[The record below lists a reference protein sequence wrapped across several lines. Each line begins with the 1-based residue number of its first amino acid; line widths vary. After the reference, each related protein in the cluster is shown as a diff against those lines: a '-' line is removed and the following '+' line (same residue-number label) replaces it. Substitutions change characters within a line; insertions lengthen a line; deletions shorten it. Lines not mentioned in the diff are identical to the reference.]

1 MEMETD
7 QATPPAQVED
17 EQESSGGGGAA
28 EDVGEEEEPSTT
40 STTMSED
47 VVVTHSEGE
56 TFTMPQS
63 DAAHTTNTRA
73 TEFLAAMSNLG
84 SVISTKARE
93 VDQQAGISTKVA
105 NVNEKYHV
113 SEKWSNFT
121 TATKQKT
128 LEIDEKYHVKDKWSN
143 LTSSVAARVEQ
154 IKEDRRKRIEESA
167 DMTGGSRN
175 NKLLARENVLKSLNG
190 ATAWVS
196 QRFQGIRTSGSV
208 DENDGGGTELPES
221 K

>member
-7 QATPPAQVED
+7 QATPPAPVED
-17 EQESSGGGGAA
+17 EQESSGGVAVDA
-28 EDVGEEEEPSTT
+28 GEEESSAAAATT
-40 STTMSED
+40 SED
-47 VVVTHSEGE
+47 VIVTHSEGE
-56 TFTMPQS
+56 TFTMPQT
-63 DAAHTTNTRA
+63 DASHTTNTRA
-73 TEFLAAMSNLG
+73 NEFLAAMSNLG
-84 SVISTKARE
+84 SVISTKAKE

-143 LTSSVAARVEQ
+143 LTSNVAARVEQ
-154 IKEDRRKRIEESA
+154 IKEDRRKRMEESA
-167 DMTGGSRN
+167 DPTGGSKN
-175 NKLLARENVLKSLNG
+175 NNMLARENVMKSLNG
-190 ATAWVS
+190 ASAWVS
-196 QRFQGIRTSGSV
+196 QRIQGIRTSGGV
-208 DENDGGGTELPES
+208 DENDGSGTELPES